1 MKAESYSVLVDAKGR
16 DKDPQGKA
24 SHVNVMTLKTS
35 SSHRPDH
42 YSTFMPGFWAGGCSD
57 MGARTWGR
65 TLGALR
71 LDAEQ
76 QFFQQEGGQQLQP
89 NVDDAE
95 GPSQDKDPPKS

>member
-1 MKAESYSVLVDAKGR
+1 
-16 DKDPQGKA
+16 
-24 SHVNVMTLKTS
+24 
-35 SSHRPDH
+35 
-42 YSTFMPGFWAGGCSD
+42 